1 MSYIFSGTVLNT
13 AIFTSRVV
21 PNAEVT
27 VNNNLQLR
35 TMTGG
40 AHCGA
45 WCSGWQVDIS
55 SADIPFD
62 VTPSAQ
68 SYSSTPGTVFVL
80 KKIGATYETTYGWPN
95 TCIIVYLRSG
105 SNTASVTTRVNAA
118 AGTSGTVSFAVLPA
132 SVLARVRVTIA
143 LGIVKVY
150 VNDTLKASLT
160 LSAADKTALG
170 TELVPEWGNSS
181 YSLDGTTLVNNI
193 SLSIPVEQYASLRIA
208 SVAETFRSLQL
219 APAARAEAW
228 RGIQVRK
235 ATPAEKAYEIYVDA
249 AARLE
254 KAAQLSVIATMGFE
268 VFAGLAVKGSLAA
281 FEQFAA
287 LSVEARERM
296 VFETYQRLAVLGAV
310 DASIFEQSVGLI
322 IDNSIVDFISF
333 AEQGGL
339 YYRQFDVQ
347 VNVHPD
353 TFPQRNVQLIRSLPL
368 YASASLVLQSTL
380 LLPSGPITQVDRII
394 GLMYDGVQ
402 EETRAA
408 DQQSGA
414 ETVTA
419 TLRLVS
425 PTAGLGYLKGDSG
438 SQRFSKSWPP
448 GTMASEIMDELF
460 AGSGLSYDLRIDDF
474 PIGQQLTVD
483 NKFPFEI
490 WPLLFIKERIR
501 TGDDG
506 DTLII
511 APVLPCLP
519 TDLPAR
525 PLDHDLDPGE
535 YMVQSTIVD
544 GGGQIMY
551 TSQLVANYQAADA
564 GAAELAAP
572 ERGEINSSG
581 YREIFGWPVPW
592 RKVWLRGCHL
602 PHDGYELRA
611 EGVAEELELEETIS
625 FDNGTGRTQR
635 PIHALLSVDWSGNA
649 SLGAITPSEDGTLT
663 AATAG
668 KSVAV
673 VRYKALRYKFLYLD
687 EGQHETDVWLTDVE
701 D

>member
-1 MSYIFSGTVLNT
+1 V
-13 AIFTSRVV
+13 
-21 PNAEVT
+21 
-27 VNNNLQLR
+27 
-35 TMTGG
+35 
-40 AHCGA
+40 
-45 WCSGWQVDIS
+45 QV
-55 SADIPFD
+55 
-62 VTPSAQ
+62 
-68 SYSSTPGTVFVL
+68 
-80 KKIGATYETTYGWPN
+80 
-95 TCIIVYLRSG
+95 
-105 SNTASVTTRVNAA
+105 
-118 AGTSGTVSFAVLPA
+118 
-132 SVLARVRVTIA
+132 
-143 LGIVKVY
+143 
-150 VNDTLKASLT
+150 
-160 LSAADKTALG
+160 
-170 TELVPEWGNSS
+170 
-181 YSLDGTTLVNNI
+181 
-193 SLSIPVEQYASLRIA
+193 
-208 SVAETFRSLQL
+208 
-219 APAARAEAW
+219 APAAPREAW
-228 RGIQVRK
+228 KGIQVRK
-235 ATPAEKAYEIYVDA
+235 ATPAEKSYEIYVDA

-268 VFAGLAVKGSLAA
+268 QFAALSVNGTLAA
-281 FEQFAA
+281 FEQFTT

-296 VFETYQRLAVLGAV
+296 VFETYQRLAVLGEV
-310 DASIFEQSVGLI
+310 DTSIFEQSVGLV

-353 TFPQRNVQLIRSLPL
+353 TFPPRNVQLIRSLPL

-380 LLPSGPITQVDRII
+380 ILPTGPVQGQPRII

-402 EETRAA
+402 EEGRTLQKNEDGKAV
-408 DQQSGA
+408 
-414 ETVTA
+414 EVITA

-438 SQRFSKSWPP
+438 SQRFTKSWPS

-474 PIGQQLTVD
+474 PIGQQLAVE

-490 WPLLFIKERIR
+490 WPLLFIRERIR

-519 TDLPAR
+519 AALPTQ

-535 YMVQSTIVD
+535 YMVQSTTAD
-544 GGGQIMY
+544 DGGQIRCTMIR
-551 TSQLVANYQAADA
+551 VANYQDADA

-572 ERGEINSSG
+572 ELGEADSSG
-581 YREIFGWPVPW
+581 MTTVYGWPVPW

-611 EGVAEELELEETIS
+611 EGVAEEIELEETIS
-625 FDNGTGRTQR
+625 FDNGIGRTQR
-635 PIHALLSVDWSGNA
+635 PIYALLSVDWAGNI
-649 SLGAITPSEDGTLT
+649 SLGAVTPSEDGTLT

-673 VRYKALRYKFLYLD
+673 VRYKTRRYKFLYRD
-687 EGQHETDVWLTDVE
+687 DQQHKMSFWLRAEV
-701 D
+701 